1 MFSVV
6 NENQSCFAS
15 FKIQASALH
24 RQAADFDPF
33 DPIFT
38 LNFRQPLKS
47 LLFHLQGVS
56 KITQQILL
64 EFTHSA
70 VHFIH
75 FYEGFDLDDGF
86 KGSWRGLLPPVPI
99 ENPIFPSFESFPI
112 RISGFSPDWFNFL
125 LEAVGSGKGAAGA
138 SSLKSTLILKTSPS
152 TGIKMLFPGKNEAE
166 IDIPPFNFSSFYAA
180 SPATIVV
187 SLREFSALMSVAKK
201 QKVDLFFGPPGQ

>member
-1 MFSVV
+1 M

-24 RQAADFDPF
+24 RQSSEFDPN

-38 LNFRQPLKS
+38 FNFQQPLKS

-56 KITQQILL
+56 KINPPILL
-64 EFTHSA
+64 EFTHST

-75 FYEGFDLDDGF
+75 FCEGFDLDGGF
-86 KGSWRGLLPPVPI
+86 KGSWRGLLPPVLI
-99 ENPIFPSFESFPI
+99 ENPIFPSLEVFPI
-112 RISGFSPDWFNFL
+112 RISGFSPDWFNIL
-125 LEAVGSGKGAAGA
+125 LEAVGSGKSA
-138 SSLKSTLILKTSPS
+138 SGLKSTLILKTSPS
-152 TGIKMLFPGKNEAE
+152 TGVKMLFPGNIEAE
-166 IDIPPFNFSSFYAA
+166 IDIPPFNFNSFHAA
-180 SPATIVV
+180 APVTIVV

>member
-1 MFSVV
+1 M

-24 RQAADFDPF
+24 RQASDFDPF

-38 LNFRQPLKS
+38 FNFRQPLKS
-47 LLFHLQGVS
+47 LIFHLQGVS
-56 KITQQILL
+56 KTTQQILL
-64 EFTHSA
+64 EFTHST

-99 ENPIFPSFESFPI
+99 ENPIFPSLESFPI

-125 LEAVGSGKGAAGA
+125 LEAVGA
-138 SSLKSTLILKTSPS
+138 SSLKSTLILKTSTS
-152 TGIKMLFPGKNEAE
+152 TGIKMLFPGNIEAE
-166 IDIPPFNFSSFYAA
+166 IDIPSFNFSSFHAA
-180 SPATIVV
+180 FPVTVAV